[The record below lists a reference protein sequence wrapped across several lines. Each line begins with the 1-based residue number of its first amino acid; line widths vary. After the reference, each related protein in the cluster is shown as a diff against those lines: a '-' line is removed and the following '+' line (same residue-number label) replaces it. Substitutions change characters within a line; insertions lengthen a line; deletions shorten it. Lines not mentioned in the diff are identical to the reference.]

1 MIYTITSTL
10 PPVHGGRTKALLSRI
25 KLIDSELG
33 IKSKILTTNYNAN
46 YPSVYE
52 KFINEGKVTEHTEF
66 ENLYDW
72 LSGFKL
78 LETPKT
84 KFKKQPKYQTM
95 DREFEGLESKSFK
108 DGNVMRYY
116 KNNNYVLYRK
126 YYDNSNIVQLEDFMS
141 SISKKR
147 LERWEYNEFGQL
159 HRKIYYTHKPFSK
172 LCEVYFDTYGAI
184 YCKKFFNTERESLD
198 YIQLYKDDRPYLSF
212 NSEKALFKYYFD
224 YRFSEDDVVFNDARL
239 LDEPLLN
246 QKHAT
251 KNILVFHNSHL
262 NGQQM
267 KGSYK
272 FALNHSE
279 KVEKYLILTEKQKE
293 DIFSQVPLDERQ
305 LTVIPH
311 SIKTYKSLANENKLD
326 RFVFIGRLGF
336 QKQVDHLI
344 KAYKQFLDYGYDTK
358 LSIFG
363 MDEDGQKKV
372 LLDLIEQFGIQDQ
385 VEINAF
391 TNNPLREFQQSK
403 ASLLTSKFEGFGLT
417 VMESIEVGCPVIA
430 YDVRYGPS
438 EIINH
443 GVNGYLV
450 EPDNIKAFADCMAK
464 IIDEPFNNV
473 QTRPELS
480 HDKAVENY
488 KKLFQDIGY
497 TK

>member
-1 MIYTITSTL
+1 MQQ
-10 PPVHGGRTKALLSRI
+10 
-25 KLIDSELG
+25 
-33 IKSKILTTNYNAN
+33 
-46 YPSVYE
+46 
-52 KFINEGKVTEHTEF
+52 
-66 ENLYDW
+66 NL
-72 LSGFKL
+72 
-78 LETPKT
+78 
-84 KFKKQPKYQTM
+84 
-95 DREFEGLESKSFK
+95 
-108 DGNVMRYY
+108 
-116 KNNNYVLYRK
+116 
-126 YYDNSNIVQLEDFMS
+126 
-141 SISKKR
+141 
-147 LERWEYNEFGQL
+147 
-159 HRKIYYTHKPFSK
+159 
-172 LCEVYFDTYGAI
+172 
-184 YCKKFFNTERESLD
+184 
-198 YIQLYKDDRPYLSF
+198 
-212 NSEKALFKYYFD
+212 
-224 YRFSEDDVVFNDARL
+224 
-239 LDEPLLN
+239 
-246 QKHAT
+246 
-251 KNILVFHNSHL
+251 
-262 NGQQM
+262 
-267 KGSYK
+267 
-272 FALNHSE
+272 
-279 KVEKYLILTEKQKE
+279 
-293 DIFSQVPLDERQ
+293 FSQVPLDERQ

-311 SIKTYKSLANENKLD
+311 SIKAYKSLANENKLD

-417 VMESIEVGCPVIA
+417 VMESIEVGYPVIA